1 MVAQTFTSNSEEVIL
16 SCPACEHWQLHYS
29 PAELVPG
36 VFTSGKELEAIVEW
50 LLKDHVAHE
59 CTQPRL
65 FFILARSRGV
75 V

>member
-1 MVAQTFTSNSEEVIL
+1 MSEVHTNTSSEVVL

-29 PAELVPG
+29 PDELVPD
-36 VFTSGKELEAIVEW
+36 VFDTGAMLEYMVER
-50 LLKDHVAHE
+50 LLKDHVANE
-59 CTQPRL
+59 CQQPRL